1 MWWWACHSTLFSYG
15 VRSRFQTLVAEKME
29 VEEDGVCSPRAKG
42 GVCVEEGLAK
52 KVAIYESIRESSG
65 TA

>member
-1 MWWWACHSTLFSYG
+1 M
-15 VRSRFQTLVAEKME
+15 
-29 VEEDGVCSPRAKG
+29 EEDGVCSLHAKG